1 VTTYAAP
8 VGPHLVSLRY
18 TQAAHI
24 VVEGPV
30 THRRYEFSAGSSIQA
45 VDSADASG
53 LLATRFFERA

>member
-1 VTTYAAP
+1 
-8 VGPHLVSLRY
+8 
-18 TQAAHI
+18 